1 MKLFGWFEGLE
12 GGVNMV
18 GLKGWR
24 EGEEGRVFFLSVLSR
39 ELLIILFTTNTYTHV
54 INKST

>member
-24 EGEEGRVFFLSVLSR
+24 EGEEGRDIFLIKSQYSVENFSS
-39 ELLIILFTTNTYTHV
+39 FCSQQTH
-54 INKST
+54 THML

>member
-1 MKLFGWFEGLE
+1 MVGLK

-24 EGEEGRVFFLSVLSR
+24 EGEEGRDIFLIKSQDVSS
-39 ELLIILFTTNTYTHV
+39 FCSQQTDTHV

>member
-1 MKLFGWFEGLE
+1 MGLFGWFEGLE

-24 EGEEGRVFFLSVLSR
+24 EGEEGRDIFL
-39 ELLIILFTTNTYTHV
+39 I
-54 INKST
+54 KSQY